1 MTEWVQWDGEALLP
15 KWNDTDAEFAG
26 LELYDHLNDFG
37 SDFDAATATVN
48 LAHEP
53 QYAAVVKNLTA
64 ALRRQFNGDRE
75 PPQ

>member
-1 MTEWVQWDGEALLP
+1 MPWDGEALLP
-15 KWNDTDAEFAG
+15 KWNATDAEFAG